1 MRVVLFALRFASVLA
16 FNYMGTCLFSIA
28 GGALTE
34 HIGVAN
40 TLMVSSANHFACILI
55 VVFAIKETDEA
66 ASRSA
71 VSFSSSSTKFSD
83 EAASRSAV
91 SFSSS
96 STKFSATSS
105 FHALERLKK
114 IVRRCFRGGNAN
126 KESQRLCLK
135 AKGVSSDEK
144 DTTTDNEEDFQDQGF
159 RVSLSEMEKLRSL
172 TNESQENTP
181 PLTQNERFAN
191 ADNVFELMEN
201 EQDVSVEAEDQQDRP
216 ETRRLLTDDGHED
229 HGGDKGK
236 ALGMRPEPGNRKV
249 VLVVLMATCCFMQCL
264 WASQL
269 EIIVQTISVPPMN
282 WPGSW

>member
-1 MRVVLFALRFASVLA
+1 MCVVLFAFRFASVLA
-16 FNYMGTCLFSIA
+16 FNYMGTCLFTIA

-71 VSFSSSSTKFSD
+71 VSFSSSSTN
-83 EAASRSAV
+83 
-91 SFSSS
+91 
-96 STKFSATSS
+96 FSATSS

-114 IVRRCFRGGNAN
+114 IVRRCYRGGNAN

-135 AKGVSSDEK
+135 VKGEK
-144 DTTTDNEEDFQDQGF
+144 ETTTDDEEDFQNQGF
-159 RVSLSEMEKLRSL
+159 HVSLSKMETLRPL
-172 TNESQENTP
+172 TNESQDNTP

-191 ADNVFELMEN
+191 ADNVFELIET
-201 EQDVSVEAEDQQDRP
+201 EQDVSVEAEDQQDCP

-236 ALGMRPEPGNRKV
+236 ALGMRPEPGKRKV

>member
-1 MRVVLFALRFASVLA
+1 
-16 FNYMGTCLFSIA
+16 MGTCLFTIA

-71 VSFSSSSTKFSD
+71 VSFSSSSTKFS
-83 EAASRSAV
+83 
-91 SFSSS
+91 
-96 STKFSATSS
+96 ATSS
-105 FHALERLKK
+105 FHALARLKK
-114 IVRRCFRGGNAN
+114 IVPRCFRGGNAN

-144 DTTTDNEEDFQDQGF
+144 ETTTDDEEDFQDQGF
-159 RVSLSEMEKLRSL
+159 RVSLSEMEKLRPL

-181 PLTQNERFAN
+181 TLTQNERFAN
-191 ADNVFELMEN
+191 ADNVFELIES
-201 EQDVSVEAEDQQDRP
+201 EQDVSVEAEDQQDCP

-236 ALGMRPEPGNRKV
+236 ALGTRPEPGKRKV

>member
-16 FNYMGTCLFSIA
+16 FNYMGTCLFTIA

-71 VSFSSSSTKFSD
+71 VSFSSSSTKFS
-83 EAASRSAV
+83 
-91 SFSSS
+91 
-96 STKFSATSS
+96 ATSS
-105 FHALERLKK
+105 FHALARLKK
-114 IVRRCFRGGNAN
+114 IVPRCFRGGNAN

-144 DTTTDNEEDFQDQGF
+144 ETTTDDEEDFQDQGF
-159 RVSLSEMEKLRSL
+159 HLSLSEMEKLRPL

-181 PLTQNERFAN
+181 TLTQNERFAN
-191 ADNVFELMEN
+191 ADNVFELIES
-201 EQDVSVEAEDQQDRP
+201 EQDVSVEAEDQQDCP

-236 ALGMRPEPGNRKV
+236 ALGTRPEPGKRKV